1 VTGQKSCAAFR
12 RAVILSAAVL
22 AVCSGRAQAA
32 GAPIP
37 HGTLELIAE
46 KQWIAAGLPF
56 NLALRFE
63 LEKGWHVYW
72 VNPGDSG
79 EPPRVTWD
87 LPAGI
92 KTGAIEW
99 PAPRRLGTPT
109 IVDYGYEDA
118 VTLVVPMHA
127 DATLSSQN
135 AAQIAA
141 NVKVLVC
148 REMCIP
154 GKAQVSLTLPVK
166 LQPPPASAQS
176 TQFFTEARKAWPR
189 PVPASWKFAIAQTS
203 DSFVLKA
210 NLGHKITDVTFFP
223 LAESQ
228 VSNASPQ
235 TLVPTATGFTLTLR
249 KSDQLLKPIAWLR
262 GILVLSGEQPYSID
276 VPIGKPGGAAGP
288 ISSKQMRDQSIPQS
302 VSAQYNF

>member
-1 VTGQKSCAAFR
+1 MTGRKSRATLR

-22 AVCSGRAQAA
+22 AICSSRAQAA

-46 KQWIAAGLPF
+46 QDWIAAGHPF
-56 NLALRFE
+56 NVALRFE

-87 LPAGI
+87 LPTGI
-92 KTGAIEW
+92 KAGAIEW

-118 VTLVVPMHA
+118 VTLVVPMRA
-127 DATLSSQN
+127 NATLSSQN
-135 AAQIAA
+135 PAEISA

-154 GKAQVSLTLPVK
+154 GKAQISLALPVK
-166 LQPPPASAQS
+166 PQPPPMNSQNAH
-176 TQFFTEARKAWPR
+176 FFAEARKAWPR
-189 PVPASWKFAIAQTS
+189 PAPATWKFAIAQSS
-203 DSFVLKA
+203 DSFVLTA
-210 NLGHKITDVTFFP
+210 NLGHKITNAIFFP

-228 VSNASPQ
+228 VSNAAPQ

-249 KSDQLLKPIAWLR
+249 KSDQLLKPIARLK
-262 GILVLSGEQPYSID
+262 GILVLSSEQPYLID
-276 VPIGKPGGAAGP
+276 IPIAKSTNA
-288 ISSKQMRDQSIPQS
+288 
-302 VSAQYNF
+302 SAKGSG

>member
-1 VTGQKSCAAFR
+1 MSGRKSRAAFR

-22 AVCSGRAQAA
+22 AICSNRTQAT
-32 GAPIP
+32 GVPIP

-46 KQWIAAGLPF
+46 KDWITAGHPF
-56 NLALRFE
+56 NVALRFE

-87 LPAGI
+87 LPASI
-92 KTGAIEW
+92 KAGAIEW
-99 PAPRRLGTPT
+99 PAPQRLGTST
-109 IVDYGYEDA
+109 IVDYGYQDG
-118 VTLVVPMHA
+118 VTLVVPMRA

-135 AAQIAA
+135 PVQIDAD
-141 NVKVLVC
+141 VKVLVC

-176 TQFFTEARKAWPR
+176 THFFTEARKAWPQ
-189 PVPASWKFAIAQTS
+189 PALASWKFFISQTN
-203 DSFVLKA
+203 DSFVLTA
-210 NLGHKITDVTFFP
+210 NLGRKITDAIFFP

-228 VSNASPQ
+228 ISNAAPQ

-249 KSDQLLKPIAWLR
+249 KSEQLLKPIARLK
-262 GILVLSGEQPYSID
+262 GVLVLSGEQPYSID
-276 VPIGKPGGAAGP
+276 VPIGKSTEA
-288 ISSKQMRDQSIPQS
+288 
-302 VSAQYNF
+302 SAKGSG

>member
-1 VTGQKSCAAFR
+1 MTGRKSRAAFR

-22 AVCSGRAQAA
+22 AVCSSRARAA
-32 GAPIP
+32 GTPIP

-46 KQWIAAGLPF
+46 QQWIAAGHPF

-63 LEKGWHVYW
+63 LEKGWHIYW

-92 KTGAIEW
+92 KAGAIKW

-118 VTLVVPMHA
+118 VTLVVPMRA

-135 AAQIAA
+135 PAQIAA

-154 GKAQVSLTLPVK
+154 GKAQISLTLPVK
-166 LQPPPASAQS
+166 SQLPPADAQS
-176 TQFFTEARKAWPR
+176 AHSFAEARRSLPR
-189 PVPASWKFAIAQTS
+189 PAPADWKFAVAETK
-203 DSFVLKA
+203 DSFVLTA
-210 NLGHKITDVTFFP
+210 NLGHKITDAIFFP
-223 LAESQ
+223 LTESQ
-228 VSNASPQ
+228 ISNAAPQ

-249 KSDQLLKPIAWLR
+249 KSDQLLKPIARLK
-262 GILVLSGEQPYSID
+262 GVLELSGNQDYSID
-276 VPIGKPGGAAGP
+276 VPVSKPG
-288 ISSKQMRDQSIPQS
+288 KT
-302 VSAQYNF
+302 SAKGST

>member
-1 VTGQKSCAAFR
+1 MSGRTPRAAFR
-12 RAVILSAAVL
+12 RAAILSAAVF
-22 AVCSGRAQAA
+22 AICSNHAQAT
-32 GAPIP
+32 GTPIP

-46 KQWIAAGLPF
+46 KAWITAGHPF
-56 NLALRFE
+56 NVALRFE

-92 KTGAIEW
+92 KAGEIEW

-118 VTLVVPMHA
+118 VTLIVPMRA
-127 DATLSSQN
+127 DATLSSQSP
-135 AAQIAA
+135 AQISA

-154 GKAQVSLTLPVK
+154 GKAQVSLALPVK
-166 LQPPPASAQS
+166 SQPPPPNTQSAR
-176 TQFFTEARKAWPR
+176 FFTEARKTWPR
-189 PVPASWKFAIAQTS
+189 PVPANWKFTIAQTN
-203 DSFVLKA
+203 DSFVLTA
-210 NLGHKITDVTFFP
+210 TVGHKTTDAIFFP

-228 VSNASPQ
+228 VSNAAPQ
-235 TLVPTATGFTLTLR
+235 TLVPTSAGFTLTLR
-249 KSDQLLKPIAWLR
+249 KSDQLLKPIARLK
-262 GILVLSGEQPYSID
+262 GVLVLSGERPYSID
-276 VPIGKPGGAAGP
+276 VPIGKSTKA
-288 ISSKQMRDQSIPQS
+288 
-302 VSAQYNF
+302 SAKGTG

>member
-1 VTGQKSCAAFR
+1 MTGRKSRAAFR

-22 AVCSGRAQAA
+22 AVCSSRAQAT

-37 HGTLELIAE
+37 HGTLELLAE
-46 KQWIAAGLPF
+46 KQWIAAGHPF

-92 KTGAIEW
+92 KAGAIEW
-99 PAPRRLGTPT
+99 PAPRRLGTAT

-118 VTLVVPMHA
+118 VTLVVPMRA
-127 DATLSSQN
+127 DETLSSQDP
-135 AAQIAA
+135 AQIAA

-166 LQPPPASAQS
+166 SQPPPTNSQS
-176 TQFFTEARKAWPR
+176 THFFTEARKAWPR
-189 PVPASWKFAIAQTS
+189 PAPASWKFDIAQTN
-203 DSFVLKA
+203 DSFVLTG
-210 NLGHKITDVTFFP
+210 NLGRKITDAIFFP

-228 VSNASPQ
+228 VSNAAAQ

-249 KSDQLLKPIAWLR
+249 KSDQLLKPIARLK

-276 VPIGKPGGAAGP
+276 VPIAKSTNA
-288 ISSKQMRDQSIPQS
+288 
-302 VSAQYNF
+302 SAKGSG

>member
-1 VTGQKSCAAFR
+1 MPGPKSHAAFR
-12 RAVILSAAVL
+12 RAAILTAAVL
-22 AVCSGRAQAA
+22 AVCSSRAQAA

-37 HGTLELIAE
+37 HGTLELVTE
-46 KQWIAAGLPF
+46 KEWIAAGHSF
-56 NLALRFE
+56 NVALRFE

-79 EPPRVTWD
+79 EPPRVAWD

-92 KTGAIEW
+92 KAGAIEW

-118 VTLVVPMHA
+118 VTLIVPMRA
-127 DATLSSQN
+127 DANLSSQTPV
-135 AAQIAA
+135 QIAA

-154 GKAQVSLTLPVK
+154 GKAQVSLALPVK
-166 LQPPPASAQS
+166 QQPPPANAQS
-176 TQFFTEARKAWPR
+176 TPFFIEARKAWPR
-189 PVPASWKFAIAQTS
+189 PTPARWKFSIAQTN
-203 DSFVLKA
+203 DSFVLTA
-210 NLGHKITDVTFFP
+210 NLGHKITGATFFP

-228 VSNASPQ
+228 ISNAAPQ

-249 KSDQLLKPIAWLR
+249 KSDQLLKPIARLE
-262 GILVLSGEQPYSID
+262 GVLVLAGEQAYSID
-276 VPIGKPGGAAGP
+276 VPIGGSTTASAKGAE
-288 ISSKQMRDQSIPQS
+288 
-302 VSAQYNF
+302 

>member
-1 VTGQKSCAAFR
+1 MTGRKSRAAFR
-12 RAVILSAAVL
+12 RATILSAAVL
-22 AVCSGRAQAA
+22 AVCSSRAQAA

-46 KQWIAAGLPF
+46 KDWITPGNPF
-56 NLALRFE
+56 NVALRFE

-92 KTGAIEW
+92 KAGAIEW

-118 VTLVVPMHA
+118 VALIVPMRA

-135 AAQIAA
+135 SAQISA

-154 GKAQVSLTLPVK
+154 GKAQVSIALPVK
-166 LQPPPASAQS
+166 PQPPPTNSQS
-176 TQFFTEARKAWPR
+176 THFFAEARKAWPR
-189 PVPASWKFAIAQTS
+189 PVPASWKFATTQTN
-203 DSFVLKA
+203 DSFVLTA
-210 NLGHKITDVTFFP
+210 NLGHKITDAIFFP

-228 VSNASPQ
+228 VSNAAPQ

-249 KSDQLLKPIAWLR
+249 KSDQLLKPIARLK
-262 GILVLSGEQPYSID
+262 GILVLSGEQAYSIG
-276 VPIGKPGGAAGP
+276 VPVAKSTNA
-288 ISSKQMRDQSIPQS
+288 
-302 VSAQYNF
+302 SAKGSG

>member
-1 VTGQKSCAAFR
+1 MTGRKSRAAFR

-22 AVCSGRAQAA
+22 VVCFSRAKAA

-46 KQWIAAGLPF
+46 NEWITAGHPF
-56 NLALRFE
+56 NVALRFE
-63 LEKGWHVYW
+63 LENGWHVYW
-72 VNPGDSG
+72 INPGDSG

-92 KTGAIEW
+92 KAGAIEW
-99 PAPRRLGTPT
+99 PAPRRLGTAT

-118 VTLVVPMHA
+118 VTLIVPMRT
-127 DATLSSQN
+127 DATLSLRDP
-135 AAQIAA
+135 AQISA

-154 GKAQVSLTLPVK
+154 GKAQVSLALPVK
-166 LQPPPASAQS
+166 SQPPPANSQS
-176 TQFFTEARKAWPR
+176 THFFAEARKAWPR
-189 PVPASWKFAIAQTS
+189 PAPASWKFSIAQTN
-203 DSFVLKA
+203 DSFLLTA
-210 NLGHKITDVTFFP
+210 NLGHKITNAIFLP

-228 VSNASPQ
+228 VSNAAPQ

-249 KSDQLLKPIAWLR
+249 KSDQLLKPIARLK

-276 VPIGKPGGAAGP
+276 VPIAKSTKA
-288 ISSKQMRDQSIPQS
+288 
-302 VSAQYNF
+302 SAKGSG

>member
-1 VTGQKSCAAFR
+1 MSGRKSRGAFR

-22 AVCSGRAQAA
+22 AVCSSRAQAA

-46 KQWIAAGLPF
+46 KDWITAGHPF
-56 NLALRFE
+56 NVALRFE
-63 LEKGWHVYW
+63 LENGWHVYW

-92 KTGAIEW
+92 KAGEIEW
-99 PAPRRLGTPT
+99 PAPRRLGTST

-118 VTLVVPMHA
+118 VTLIVPMRA
-127 DATLSSQN
+127 DATLSLQN
-135 AAQIAA
+135 PVPIAA
-141 NVKVLVC
+141 NVQVLVC

-154 GKAQVSLTLPVK
+154 GKAQVLLALPVK
-166 LQPPPASAQS
+166 SQPPPANSQS
-176 TQFFTEARKAWPR
+176 IHFFTEARKAWPR
-189 PVPASWKFAIAQTS
+189 PAPASWKFSIAQTN
-203 DSFVLKA
+203 DSFVLTA
-210 NLGHKITDVTFFP
+210 NLGHKITGAIFFP

-228 VSNASPQ
+228 VSNAAPQ

-249 KSDQLLKPIAWLR
+249 KSDQLLKPIARSRESLCFR
-262 GILVLSGEQPYSID
+262 VSRPTRSTCPSASLSQ
-276 VPIGKPGGAAGP
+276 
-288 ISSKQMRDQSIPQS
+288 Q
-302 VSAQYNF
+302 AQ

>member
-1 VTGQKSCAAFR
+1 MSGRKSRAAFR

-22 AVCSGRAQAA
+22 AICSNRAQAT
-32 GAPIP
+32 GVPIP

-46 KQWIAAGLPF
+46 KDWITAGHPF
-56 NLALRFE
+56 NVALRFE

-92 KTGAIEW
+92 KAGAIEW

-109 IVDYGYEDA
+109 IVDYGYQDG
-118 VTLVVPMHA
+118 VTLVVPMRA
-127 DATLSSQN
+127 DANLSSQN
-135 AAQIAA
+135 PAQISA
-141 NVKVLVC
+141 NIKVLVC

-154 GKAQVSLTLPVK
+154 GKAQVSLALPVK
-166 LQPPPASAQS
+166 PQPPPANSQS
-176 TQFFTEARKAWPR
+176 THFFTEARKAWPR
-189 PVPASWKFAIAQTS
+189 PALASWKFSIAQTN
-203 DSFVLKA
+203 DSFVLTA
-210 NLGHKITDVTFFP
+210 NLGRKITDAIFFP

-228 VSNASPQ
+228 ISNAAPQ

-249 KSDQLLKPIAWLR
+249 KSEQLLKPIARLK
-262 GILVLSGEQPYSID
+262 GVLVLSGEQSYSID
-276 VPIGKPGGAAGP
+276 VPIGKSTEA
-288 ISSKQMRDQSIPQS
+288 
-302 VSAQYNF
+302 SAKGSG

>member
-1 VTGQKSCAAFR
+1 MTGRTTSAALR
-12 RAVILSAAVL
+12 RAVILSAAVM
-22 AVCSGRAQAA
+22 AVCSSRAQAA

-46 KQWIAAGLPF
+46 KEWIAAGHPF
-56 NLALRFE
+56 NVALRFE

-87 LPAGI
+87 LPPGI
-92 KTGAIEW
+92 KAGAIEW
-99 PAPRRLGTPT
+99 PAPRRLGTST
-109 IVDYGYEDA
+109 IVDYGYEDS
-118 VTLVVPMHA
+118 VTLIVPMRA
-127 DATLSSQN
+127 DANLSSQDPV
-135 AAQIAA
+135 QIAA

-166 LQPPPASAQS
+166 LQPPPVSAQS
-176 TQFFTEARKAWPR
+176 TQFFMEARKAWPR
-189 PVPASWKFAIAQTS
+189 QAPESWKFSIAQTN
-203 DSFVLKA
+203 DSFVLTA
-210 NLGHKITDVTFFP
+210 NLGHKITDAIFFP

-228 VSNASPQ
+228 VSNTSPQ
-235 TLVPTATGFTLTLR
+235 TLVSTATGFTLTLR
-249 KSDQLLKPIAWLR
+249 KSDQLLKPIARLK
-262 GILVLSGEQPYSID
+262 GVLVLPGEQAYSID

-288 ISSKQMRDQSIPQS
+288 ISSKQMRDQSIPES

>member
-1 VTGQKSCAAFR
+1 MTGRKSRAAFR
-12 RAVILSAAVL
+12 RAAILSAAVL
-22 AVCSGRAQAA
+22 AFCSSRVQAA

-37 HGTLELIAE
+37 HGTLELITE
-46 KQWIAAGLPF
+46 KDWITAGHPF
-56 NLALRFE
+56 NVALRFE

-92 KTGAIEW
+92 KAGEIEW
-99 PAPRRLGTPT
+99 PVPRRLGTST

-118 VTLVVPMHA
+118 VTLIVPMRA

-135 AAQIAA
+135 PAQISA

-154 GKAQVSLTLPVK
+154 GKAQVSLELPVK
-166 LQPPPASAQS
+166 SQPSPANTQSAH
-176 TQFFTEARKAWPR
+176 FFAEARKAWPR
-189 PVPASWKFAIAQTS
+189 PAPASWEFAVAQTK
-203 DSFVLKA
+203 DSFVLTA
-210 NLGHKITDVTFFP
+210 TLGHKITDAIFFP

-228 VSNASPQ
+228 VSNATPQ
-235 TLVPTATGFTLTLR
+235 TLVPAATGFTLTLR
-249 KSDQLLKPIAWLR
+249 KSDQLLKPIARLK
-262 GILVLSGEQPYSID
+262 GVIMLSGEQAYSVD
-276 VPIGKPGGAAGP
+276 VPVAKSTKA
-288 ISSKQMRDQSIPQS
+288 
-302 VSAQYNF
+302 SAKGSG

>member
-1 VTGQKSCAAFR
+1 MSGRKSRAAFR
-12 RAVILSAAVL
+12 RAVILSVAVL
-22 AVCSGRAQAA
+22 AICSNRTQAT
-32 GAPIP
+32 GVPIP

-46 KQWIAAGLPF
+46 KDWITAGHPF
-56 NLALRFE
+56 NVALRFE

-92 KTGAIEW
+92 KAGAIEW

-109 IVDYGYEDA
+109 IVDYGYQDG
-118 VTLVVPMHA
+118 VTLVVPMRA

-135 AAQIAA
+135 PAQISA
-141 NVKVLVC
+141 NIKVLVC

-154 GKAQVSLTLPVK
+154 GNAQVSLALPVK
-166 LQPPPASAQS
+166 LQPPPANSQS
-176 TQFFTEARKAWPR
+176 THFFTEARKAWPQ
-189 PVPASWKFAIAQTS
+189 PPLASWKFSIAQTN
-203 DSFVLKA
+203 DSFVLTA
-210 NLGHKITDVTFFP
+210 NLGRKITDAIFFP

-228 VSNASPQ
+228 ISNAAPQ

-249 KSDQLLKPIAWLR
+249 KSEQLLKPIARLK
-262 GILVLSGEQPYSID
+262 GVLVLSGEQPYSID
-276 VPIGKPGGAAGP
+276 LPIGKSTEA
-288 ISSKQMRDQSIPQS
+288 
-302 VSAQYNF
+302 SAKGSG

>member
-1 VTGQKSCAAFR
+1 MTGRKSRAAFR
-12 RAVILSAAVL
+12 RTIILSAAVL
-22 AVCSGRAQAA
+22 AVCSSRAQAA

-46 KQWIAAGLPF
+46 KDWLTPGHPF
-56 NLALRFE
+56 NVALRFE

-87 LPAGI
+87 LPASI
-92 KTGAIEW
+92 KAGAIEW
-99 PAPRRLGTPT
+99 PAPRRLGTAT

-118 VTLVVPMHA
+118 VTLIIPMRA
-127 DATLSSQN
+127 DATLSSQKP
-135 AAQIAA
+135 AQIAA
-141 NVKVLVC
+141 NVKVLIC
-148 REMCIP
+148 REMCVP

-166 LQPPPASAQS
+166 SQPPPANSQS
-176 TQFFTEARKAWPR
+176 THFFAEARKAWPR
-189 PVPASWKFAIAQTS
+189 PAPASWKFAAAQMN
-203 DSFVLKA
+203 DSFVLTA
-210 NLGHKITDVTFFP
+210 NLGHKITDAIFFP

-228 VSNASPQ
+228 VSNAAPQ

-249 KSDQLLKPIAWLR
+249 KSEQLLKPIARLK

-276 VPIGKPGGAAGP
+276 VPIAKSTDA
-288 ISSKQMRDQSIPQS
+288 
-302 VSAQYNF
+302 SAKGSG

>member
-1 VTGQKSCAAFR
+1 MTGRKSRAAFR
-12 RAVILSAAVL
+12 RAVILSAAMV
-22 AVCSGRAQAA
+22 AVCPSRAHAA

-46 KQWIAAGLPF
+46 KQWIAVGHPF

-63 LEKGWHVYW
+63 LEKDWHVYW

-92 KTGAIEW
+92 KAGAIEW
-99 PAPRRLGTPT
+99 PAPRRLGTAT

-118 VTLVVPMHA
+118 VTLVIPMHA
-127 DATLSSQN
+127 DATFSSQSPV
-135 AAQIAA
+135 QIAA

-154 GKAQVSLTLPVK
+154 SKAQVSLTLPVK
-166 LQPPPASAQS
+166 LQPPPASVQS

-189 PVPASWKFAIAQTS
+189 PVPASWKFAIAQTN
-203 DSFVLKA
+203 DSFVLTG
-210 NLGHKITDVTFFP
+210 NLGRKITDAIFFP

-228 VSNASPQ
+228 VSNAAPQ

-249 KSDQLLKPIAWLR
+249 KSDQLLKPIARLK
-262 GILVLSGEQPYSID
+262 GILVLPGEQPYSID
-276 VPIGKPGGAAGP
+276 VPIGELGGAAGA
-288 ISSKQMRDQSIPQS
+288 ISSK
-302 VSAQYNF
+302 

>member
-1 VTGQKSCAAFR
+1 MTGRKSRAAFR

-22 AVCSGRAQAA
+22 AVCSSRAQAA
-32 GAPIP
+32 GTPIP

-46 KQWIAAGLPF
+46 KEWIAAAHPF
-56 NLALRFE
+56 NVALRFE

-92 KTGAIEW
+92 KSGAIEW

-118 VTLVVPMHA
+118 VTLVVPMRA
-127 DATLSSQN
+127 AKLSSQN
-135 AAQIAA
+135 PVQIAA

-166 LQPPPASAQS
+166 PQPPPENTLS
-176 TQFFTEARKAWPR
+176 THFFTEARKAWPR
-189 PVPASWKFAIAQTS
+189 PAPASWKFSIAETN
-203 DSFVLKA
+203 DSFLLTA

-228 VSNASPQ
+228 VSNASPP
-235 TLVPTATGFTLTLR
+235 TLVPTANGFTLTLQ
-249 KSDQLLKPIAWLR
+249 KSDQLLKPIARLK
-262 GILVLSGEQPYSID
+262 GVIVLSGEQAYSID
-276 VPIGKPGGAAGP
+276 VPTGKATKASAKGGG
-288 ISSKQMRDQSIPQS
+288 
-302 VSAQYNF
+302 